1 MELKPGAKLG
11 PYEIIEPIG
20 AGGMGEVYKARDS
33 RLDRIVALKVS
44 KAEFTERFSREART
58 VAQLNHANIC
68 TLHDVGPNYLV
79 MEFVDGVPLVSPSNP
94 GPLPLEKALEYAGQI
109 LDALD
114 AAHRKGII
122 HRDLKPANIHVTKQ
136 GIKLLD
142 FGLAKQQLSALGPD
156 DITRAAATAEG
167 TISGTLQYMSP
178 EQLEGKQADA
188 RSDIFAF
195 GLVLYEM
202 LTGQRPFTGGSQ
214 ASLIASILKEQARP
228 LRELQPLT
236 PHGLEAVLQT
246 CLEKDPDK
254 RWQSAREAKHAL
266 GWMARQTAPAAV
278 IESVPPVVAPSKTLR
293 LWQSAAALL
302 ALVALGLAGWMFRP
316 KAEPP
321 APVTRFQVP
330 LPENT
335 TFDTYLSLSPD
346 GRKLVFTATQSGLWI
361 RDLDALEWRNL
372 AGTEGA
378 QSPFWS
384 PDSRF
389 LGFSVQNQI
398 KKIDVAGGPAQ
409 TLGAIPSGVV
419 GTGAWNRDGVIVF
432 GGRTGGPMWKI
443 SQAGGIPIALTA
455 MDSARGDRLHALAT
469 FMPDGKHFIYLRFGS
484 PEASGIY
491 AGSVD
496 AKPEQQSRERILA
509 VRLGASY
516 VNGTLFFMR
525 ENTLMAQP
533 FDAGRLQL
541 RGDPVPVAERL
552 AIVGLT
558 GVFSVSPG
566 GALAYRTGTQS
577 ANYQLTWFDR
587 QGKILST
594 FGQVGADQAIMLS
607 PDGTR
612 GVVRT
617 STGGTGG
624 GPGDLWT
631 LDFARGVRTRLTFRQ
646 STGSGGV
653 WSPDGSRIA
662 FSAGNI
668 FDTVY
673 EKAASGAGDEKELL
687 KEPGKIHFPTSW
699 SRDGRFLLYHIIL
712 APKTGSDL
720 WVLPLEGGALGA
732 RKPVL
737 LLGTEF
743 NELNASFSPDM
754 RWVAYASNESG
765 RLEVYVR
772 PFVAAGPSGAPAL
785 GEGKWQVSRDGG
797 DRPKWSADG
806 KQIFFDAPPNG
817 TAKMAV
823 DVKANGAAFEAAIPQ
838 RLFLSPTDG
847 GWDVTADGKR
857 FLLAAPPGGQTTAQ
871 VPINVVLNWPAL
883 LQNK

>member
-11 PYEIIEPIG
+11 PYEIVSPIG
-20 AGGMGEVYKARDS
+20 AGGMGEVYKARDP

-58 VAQLNHANIC
+58 VAQLNHAHVC

-79 MEFVDGVPLVSPSNP
+79 MEFVEGVPLH
-94 GPLPLEKALEYAGQI
+94 GPLPIEKALEYAGQI

-114 AAHRKGII
+114 AAHRKGIV
-122 HRDLKPANIHVTKQ
+122 HRDLKPANILVTTQ

-142 FGLAKQQLSALGPD
+142 FGLAKQSAALGPD
-156 DITRAAATAEG
+156 DITRAAATVEG
-167 TISGTLQYMSP
+167 SITGTLQYMSP
-178 EQLEGKQADA
+178 EQLEGKPADA

-202 LTGQRPFTGGSQ
+202 ITGQRPFTGGSQ
-214 ASLIASILKEQARP
+214 ASIIASILKEQARP

-236 PHGLEAVLQT
+236 PPGLEPVLQT
-246 CLEKDPDK
+246 CLEKDPDN
-254 RWQSAREAKHAL
+254 RWQSAREVKHAL
-266 GWMARQTAPAAV
+266 EWMAHQTAPAS
-278 IESVPPVVAPSKTLR
+278 EPVPPIAAPSKKLR

-321 APVTRFQVP
+321 APITRFQVP

-346 GRKLVFTATQSGLWI
+346 GRKLVFTAIQSGLWI

-372 AGTEGA
+372 AGTEGG

-409 TLGAIPSGVV
+409 TLGAIPAGVV

-432 GGRTGGPMWKI
+432 GGRTGGPMWKV
-443 SQAGGIPIALTA
+443 SQAGGIPTALTA
-455 MDSARGDRLHALAT
+455 MDSAHGDRLHALPT
-469 FMPDGKHFIYLRFGS
+469 FMPDGKHFIYLRFGN

-541 RGDPVPVAERL
+541 RGEPVPVAERL

-566 GALAYRTGTQS
+566 GVLAYRTGTQS

-594 FGQVGADQAIMLS
+594 FGQPDTDQAIMLS

-617 STGGTGG
+617 GTSTGTGL
-624 GPGDLWT
+624 GDLWT

-646 STGSGGV
+646 SPGSRGV
-653 WSPDGSRIA
+653 WSPDGSSIA
-662 FSAGNI
+662 FSGGNLL
-668 FDTVY
+668 DTVY
-673 EKAASGAGDEKELL
+673 EKVASGAGDEKELL
-687 KEPGKIHFPTSW
+687 KEPGTIHFPTSW
-699 SRDGRFLLYHIIL
+699 SRDGRFLLYHIVL
-712 APKTGSDL
+712 APKTGDDL
-720 WVLPLEGGALGA
+720 WVLSLEGN

-743 NELNASFSPDM
+743 NEYNASFSPDM

-765 RLEVYVR
+765 RFEVYVR

-785 GEGKWQVSRDGG
+785 GEGKWQVSKDGG

-823 DVKANGAAFEAAIPQ
+823 DVKANGAAFEAAVPQ
-838 RLFLSPTDG
+838 RLFLSPVDG

-857 FLLAAPPGGQTTAQ
+857 FLLAAPQGGQTAQ
-871 VPINVVLNWPAL
+871 VPITVVLNWPAL
-883 LQNK
+883 LQKK